1 MENLELEA
9 KHKQLNIEL
18 MEIIADIDNLRE
30 EFRSLKKILNECL
43 RIDKKIIEEYNLNLV
58 INNLKEAKIC
68 LKNQMK
74 SK

>member
-1 MENLELEA
+1 MENWELEA